1 MVGQPFNERVC
12 TDDWRMGDAMCDGE
26 VVAFSFPSKIDCAKF
41 EGRHGVSLSLG
52 CVEVKTEKGVD
63 TCAISGGSFKV
74 QACKS
79 LVNFSN
85 IGGFDKEEDSLEC
98 NVLVVLVNKF
108 GPVSKW
114 NGDENVVK

>member
-63 TCAISGGSFKV
+63 TCAISGGCFVV
-74 QACKS
+74 QVCEI
-79 LVNFSN
+79 LVNFPN
-85 IGGFDKEEDSLEC
+85 IGGFDKEEDSLERD
-98 NVLVVLVNKF
+98 VLVVLVNKL
-108 GPVSKW
+108 GPVSSWDRDKY
-114 NGDENVVK
+114 VVK